1 MDPGGQSKGSARAD
15 LPLIRVLRMNLRLQL
30 YDRLQFCHLEVSF
43 HRICDTGNGYATSFV
58 MKLPFQRTSSAAAFA
73 PSCAEFPPLDG
84 AEISAMVHGARMG
97 GDFYHFMRTTPHRVV
112 FGLLDIAGQRS
123 ENQHIITAA
132 RAAFQESA
140 CARFGHEDI
149 NEADAMMEFCMDLNA
164 AIRRSASAVCVCAA
178 FVGCYSE
185 DFGTICY
192 VNAGHT
198 PGLLRH
204 GNDVVEL
211 HATGLPLG
219 LFAAS
224 TYEAPTAFLAP
235 GSALLLASRGVIEA
249 LRRKEEFGIQRVKE
263 HFAGIP
269 MESANVI
276 AASVLD
282 AVRQHLGATP
292 ATNDLTTLAL
302 VRAAK

>member
-1 MDPGGQSKGSARAD
+1 
-15 LPLIRVLRMNLRLQL
+15 
-30 YDRLQFCHLEVSF
+30 
-43 HRICDTGNGYATSFV
+43 
-58 MKLPFQRTSSAAAFA
+58 
-73 PSCAEFPPLDG
+73 
-84 AEISAMVHGARMG
+84 MVHGARLG
-97 GDFYHFMRTTPHRVV
+97 GDFYHFMRTTAHRVV
-112 FGLLDIAGQRS
+112 FGLLDVAGQRS
-123 ENQHIITAA
+123 ENQHIIADT
-132 RAAFQESA
+132 RAAFQEA
-140 CARFGHEDI
+140 ARARFGHEDI

-204 GNDVVEL
+204 ENEVVEL
-211 HATGLPLG
+211 RATGLPLG

-235 GSALLLASRGVIEA
+235 GSALLLASRGVVEA
-249 LRRKEEFGIQRVKE
+249 LRRKEEFGLQRVKE
-263 HFAGIP
+263 HFADIP
-269 MESANVI
+269 IDHANVI
-276 AASVLD
+276 ASSVLD
-282 AVRQHLGATP
+282 SVRRHLGGSA

>member
-1 MDPGGQSKGSARAD
+1 MPT
-15 LPLIRVLRMNLRLQL
+15 
-30 YDRLQFCHLEVSF
+30 C
-43 HRICDTGNGYATSFV
+43 T
-58 MKLPFQRTSSAAAFA
+58 
-73 PSCAEFPPLDG
+73 EFPPLDG
-84 AEISAMVHGARMG
+84 AEISAMVHGTRLG
-97 GDFYHFMRTTPHRVV
+97 GDFYHFMRTTPQRVV
-112 FGLLDIAGQRS
+112 FGLLDVAGQRT
-123 ENQHIITAA
+123 ENHHIIAA
-132 RAAFQESA
+132 TRTAFQEAA
-140 CARFGHEDI
+140 CARFGDVDV

-204 GNDVVEL
+204 GNDVTEL
-211 HATGLPLG
+211 RATGLPLG

-235 GSALLLASRGVIEA
+235 GSALLLASRGVVEA
-249 LRRKEEFGIQRVKE
+249 LRRKEEFGLQRVTE
-263 HFAGIP
+263 HFASIP
-269 MESANVI
+269 INSANTV

-282 AVRQHLGATP
+282 AVRQHLGSHP
-292 ATNDLTTLAL
+292 ITNDLTTLAL
-302 VRAAK
+302 VRQPK

>member
-1 MDPGGQSKGSARAD
+1 
-15 LPLIRVLRMNLRLQL
+15 
-30 YDRLQFCHLEVSF
+30 
-43 HRICDTGNGYATSFV
+43 
-58 MKLPFQRTSSAAAFA
+58 MKLPFQRSAATATAFA
-73 PSCAEFPPLDG
+73 PTCAEFPPVDG
-84 AEISAMVHGARMG
+84 AELSAMVHGARVG

-112 FGLLDIAGQRS
+112 FGLLDVAGHHDENRAIIAATR
-123 ENQHIITAA
+123 TT
-132 RAAFQESA
+132 FQEAA
-140 CARFGHEDI
+140 CTRFSHEDI

-164 AIRRSASAVCVCAA
+164 VIRRSASAVCVCAA

-204 GNDVVEL
+204 GSEVVEL
-211 HATGLPLG
+211 RATGLPLG

-224 TYEAPTAFLAP
+224 TYEAPTAHLAP
-235 GSALLLASRGVIEA
+235 GNALLLVSRGVIEA
-249 LRRKEEFGIQRVKE
+249 QRRKEEFGLHRVKQ

-269 MESANVI
+269 LNHANVV
-276 AASVLD
+276 AAGILD
-282 AVRQHLGATP
+282 AVRQHLGAAP

-302 VRAAK
+302 VRRAK

>member
-1 MDPGGQSKGSARAD
+1 MR
-15 LPLIRVLRMNLRLQL
+15 
-30 YDRLQFCHLEVSF
+30 
-43 HRICDTGNGYATSFV
+43 
-58 MKLPFQRTSSAAAFA
+58 LPFQRTSSGGAPFA
-73 PSCAEFPPLDG
+73 PTCTEFPPLDG
-84 AEISAMVHGARMG
+84 AEISAMVHGSRVG

-112 FGLLDIAGQRS
+112 FGLLDVAGQRT
-123 ENQHIITAA
+123 ENQHIIAA
-132 RAAFQESA
+132 TRAAFQEA
-140 CARFGHEDI
+140 ATARFGDVDV

-204 GNDVVEL
+204 GNEVTEL
-211 HATGLPLG
+211 RATGLPLG

-235 GSALLLASRGVIEA
+235 GSALLLASRGVVEA
-249 LRRKEEFGIQRVKE
+249 RRKEEFGLHRIKE
-263 HFAGIP
+263 HFAQIP
-269 MESANVI
+269 IESANVV
-276 AASVLD
+276 ASSILD
-282 AVRQHLGATP
+282 AVRQHLGSTP
-292 ATNDLTTLAL
+292 TTNDLTTLAL
-302 VRAAK
+302 VRQTK

>member
-1 MDPGGQSKGSARAD
+1 
-15 LPLIRVLRMNLRLQL
+15 
-30 YDRLQFCHLEVSF
+30 
-43 HRICDTGNGYATSFV
+43 
-58 MKLPFQRTSSAAAFA
+58 MKLPFQRSSPGATSFA
-73 PSCAEFPPLDG
+73 PTCTEFPPLDG
-84 AEISAMVHGARMG
+84 AEISAMVHGSRVG

-112 FGLLDIAGQRS
+112 FGLLDVAGQRT
-123 ENQHIITAA
+123 ENQHIIAA
-132 RAAFQESA
+132 TRAAFQEA
-140 CARFGHEDI
+140 AAARFGDVDV

-198 PGLLRH
+198 PGLLRS
-204 GNDVVEL
+204 GNDVTEL
-211 HATGLPLG
+211 RATGLPLG

-235 GSALLLASRGVIEA
+235 GSALLLASRGVVEA
-249 LRRKEEFGIQRVKE
+249 RRKEEFGLHRIKE
-263 HFAGIP
+263 HFAGMPIN
-269 MESANVI
+269 SANTV

-282 AVRQHLGATP
+282 AVRQHLGSTP

-302 VRAAK
+302 VRQTK